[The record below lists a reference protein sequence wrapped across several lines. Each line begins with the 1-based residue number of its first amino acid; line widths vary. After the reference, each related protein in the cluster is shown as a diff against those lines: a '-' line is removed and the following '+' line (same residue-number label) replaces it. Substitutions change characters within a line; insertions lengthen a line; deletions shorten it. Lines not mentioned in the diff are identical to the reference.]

1 MAQTC
6 SICKHPQ
13 RDVIE
18 RAMVGNVSCRK
29 IARLY
34 QTSPSAVSRHRQHVP
49 GPLLGEGRALKNA
62 EDSELAKAT
71 DKLLAEI
78 RGMQRRLRL
87 SRKRNTVE
95 VADLLLKISREIR
108 ALLELRSRI
117 AGPRSQAQR
126 ANPSPQEA
134 TEQDD
139 AEITAEE
146 ADSIAEKWLKRRGEK
161 SDSPPRVST
170 AVTTSGAD
178 GSNEGESS

>member
-6 SICKHPQ
+6 TICKHPQ
-13 RDVIE
+13 RDLIE

-29 IARLY
+29 IAGLY

-49 GPLLGEGRALKNA
+49 GPLLGEARAVKNA

-87 SRKRNTVE
+87 SRKRNTIE

-117 AGPRSQAQR
+117 AGPRCQAAQR

-134 TEQDD
+134 MESDD

-146 ADSIAEKWLKRRGEK
+146 ADQIAEKWLKRRN
-161 SDSPPRVST
+161 DST
-170 AVTTSGAD
+170 KTTTG
-178 GSNEGESS
+178 GSENDPSP